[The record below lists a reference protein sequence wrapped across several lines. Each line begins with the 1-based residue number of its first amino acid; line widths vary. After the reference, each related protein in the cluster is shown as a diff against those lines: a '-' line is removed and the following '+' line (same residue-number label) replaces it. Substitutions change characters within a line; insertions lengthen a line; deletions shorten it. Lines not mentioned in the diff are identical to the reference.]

1 MKKMMFAS
9 LALVATVLMTSCNPY
24 EDGPLISIQSK
35 AARIAN
41 TWQVASAIESDGTD
55 ITESFSDDQW
65 TFNKEGD
72 ATVITKEAGVTLT
85 FGGEWDLESDDEIFE
100 LTISG
105 EILSIPF
112 STTDEYTILRLS
124 NTEFWLLDKNDTEI
138 RLEPF

>member
-1 MKKMMFAS
+1 MKKIMFAS

-35 AARIAN
+35 SARIAN
-41 TWQVASAIESDGTD
+41 TWVVASAIESDGTD
-55 ITESFSDDQW
+55 ITESFADDQW
-65 TFNKEGD
+65 TFSKEGD
-72 ATVITKEAGVTLT
+72 ATIITKEAGITLT
-85 FGGEWDLESDDEIFE
+85 YGGDWDLESDDEIFE

-105 EILSIPF
+105 EILGIPF

>member
-1 MKKMMFAS
+1 MFAS

-24 EDGPLISIQSK
+24 EDGPLISVQSK

-41 TWQVASAIESDGTD
+41 TWVVASAIESDGTD
-55 ITESFSDDQW
+55 ISESLSDDQW
-65 TFNKEGD
+65 TFSKEGD
-72 ATVITKEAGVTLT
+72 ATIITKEAGITLT
-85 FGGEWDLESDDEIFE
+85 YGGEWDLESDDEIFE

-105 EILSIPF
+105 EILGIPF